1 LQYLFFIYIYIHKR
15 IQYNHNM
22 PTFIMNENIR
32 EYVLTYIIRYSE
44 LPVDLKKKIGNW
56 DVSMVTNMSG
66 LFKNTYFNEDISGW
80 DVSNVTDMHGMFL
93 GATEFNKPI
102 GKWNV
107 SKVTD
112 MYGMFLGATE
122 FNQPIGEWNV
132 SNVTDMREMFEE
144 ATSFNHPIGEWD
156 VSKVTDMKYMFEKAT
171 SFNQPIGKWNVSKVT
186 DMSYMFRGATSFNQP
201 IGEWNTSKVTNMGRM
216 FEEATSFNQPIG
228 EWDVSKVTNMRMMFK
243 NATSFN
249 QPIGEWDVSNVTDME
264 FMFDGATSFNHP
276 RPLRRAVPL
285 INAITGSLHNNNEYI
300 PSRLPVPQ
308 FPVVSNEWVDYES
321 MYFDI
326 IDGEEK
332 NVLND
337 LVDAFAFK
345 AHDNFYVISE
355 TDMKTVMND
364 PDFIKYECPNLDSMA
379 TVVRSVPYVSVTNM
393 GIVSGGVVP
402 LFQLWTATHSPNTPN
417 KVRTYKLVKTDRKL
431 VSTVSHN
438 VLYNASSRISASHCQ
453 AGQDMYVY
461 DLYILPVL
469 PVDSSA
475 IKIQRVFRRYQ
486 SQKKKS
492 AEKMNKSAIKLQSI
506 VRGHFSRKSNQNG
519 SKKLSTR
526 GRSNS
531 EGSSRLSGGGKKKM
545 KSVKRI
551 KRLRRVRRISRR

>member
-1 LQYLFFIYIYIHKR
+1 
-15 IQYNHNM
+15 M
-22 PTFIMNENIR
+22 PIIITNENIR
-32 EYVLTYIIRYSE
+32 EYVRTYIDPFFA
-44 LPVDLKKKIGNW
+44 LPYDMRRMKGIKIEDW
-56 DVSMVTNMSG
+56 DVSRVTNMDG
-66 LFKNTYFNEDISGW
+66 LFKNTFFNEDISGW
-80 DVSNVTDMHGMFL
+80 DVSNVTSMRGMFQNSR
-93 GATEFNKPI
+93 FNKDI
-102 GKWNV
+102 SDWNT

-112 MYGMFLGATE
+112 MSNMFQDSRFNQNIFYDLSNVTSMEDMFRNSRFNGDIGGWDVSNVTNMRGMFARATS
-122 FNQPIGEWNV
+122 FNQLIDDWDV
-132 SNVTDMREMFEE
+132 SNVTDM
-144 ATSFNHPIGEWD
+144 D
-156 VSKVTDMKYMFEKAT
+156 C
-171 SFNQPIGKWNVSKVT
+171 
-186 DMSYMFRGATSFNQP
+186 MFRG
-201 IGEWNTSKVTNMGRM
+201 
-216 FEEATSFNQPIG
+216 ATSFNQPIG

-249 QPIGEWDVSNVTDME
+249 QPIGEWNVSNRTDMTS
-264 FMFDGATSFNHP
+264 MFDGAISFNVP
-276 RPLRRAVPL
+276 VPL

-308 FPVVSNEWVDYES
+308 FPVVSNEWVDHES

-364 PDFIKYECPNLDSMA
+364 PDFIKYECPKLDSMA

-545 KSVKRI
+545 KSVKRK

>member
-1 LQYLFFIYIYIHKR
+1 MTTSI
-15 IQYNHNM
+15 
-22 PTFIMNENIR
+22 TNENIR
-32 EYVLTYIIRYSE
+32 EYVLTYIIRYFE

-144 ATSFNHPIGEWD
+144 ATSFNQPIGEWN
-156 VSKVTDMKYMFEKAT
+156 VSKVTNMREMFKRATSFNQPIGEWNVSNVTNMSYMFAGASFNQPIGQWNVSSKVTNMMMMFAYAT
-171 SFNQPIGKWNVSKVT
+171 SFNQPIGKWNVSNVT
-186 DMSYMFRGATSFNQP
+186 DMYG
-201 IGEWNTSKVTNMGRM
+201 M
-216 FEEATSFNQPIG
+216 FE
-228 EWDVSKVTNMRMMFK
+228 R
-243 NATSFN
+243 ATSFN

-308 FPVVSNEWVDYES
+308 FPVVSNEWVDHES

-492 AEKMNKSAIKLQSI
+492 AEKMNKSAIKLQGV
-506 VRGHFSRKSNQNG
+506 VRGHNSRKSSQNTRRS
-519 SKKLSTR
+519 SK
-526 GRSNS
+526 S
-531 EGSSRLSGGGKKKM
+531 EGGGGKKKM

>member
-1 LQYLFFIYIYIHKR
+1 
-15 IQYNHNM
+15 
-22 PTFIMNENIR
+22 
-32 EYVLTYIIRYSE
+32 
-44 LPVDLKKKIGNW
+44 
-56 DVSMVTNMSG
+56 
-66 LFKNTYFNEDISGW
+66 
-80 DVSNVTDMHGMFL
+80 MFD
-93 GATEFNKPI
+93 N
-102 GKWNV
+102 
-107 SKVTD
+107 
-112 MYGMFLGATE
+112 
-122 FNQPIGEWNV
+122 
-132 SNVTDMREMFEE
+132 

-201 IGEWNTSKVTNMGRM
+201 IGEWNTSKVTNMMMM
-216 FEEATSFNQPIG
+216 FAYATSFNQPIG
-228 EWDVSKVTNMRMMFK
+228 KWNVSNVTDMYGMFER
-243 NATSFN
+243 ATSFN

-492 AEKMNKSAIKLQSI
+492 AEKRNKSAIKLQRI
-506 VRGHFSRKSNQNG
+506 VRGHNSRNLSQNTRRS
-519 SKKLSTR
+519 SK
-526 GRSNS
+526 S
-531 EGSSRLSGGGKKKM
+531 EGGGGKKKM